1 MASPF
6 TTLCAAANRLLRKAP
21 ATALLGATL
30 RLARRAKLLKK
41 RSALAAIDSTGLETR
56 HVSAYYVR
64 RCRHRKG
71 HRRRRYPKLSAVCD
85 TATHLV
91 LGAVADRGPKP
102 DMVEAEATLVEA
114 FGLQPFAT
122 LVADAGYESEP
133 FHRLCRDERGIRSI
147 IPTTERGRARADGE
161 PRALSGHYRRQM
173 HRRFPK
179 KTYGQRWQIETVF
192 SMLKRN
198 LGSALR
204 ARHHH
209 SQVREIR
216 VRVLTHNVMILIPPH
231 RDVLYR
237 AVPVPILQG
246 SGSAP
251 GGVWWFIRWRN
262 SAANAWYAF
271 APAECGSYSRIDLP
285 KPGASLSRTL
295 RGMTVS

>member
-114 FGLQPFAT
+114 FGHQPFAT

-237 AVPVPILQG
+237 AVPVPIFQRCLSSRRIEQ
-246 SGSAP
+246 
-251 GGVWWFIRWRN
+251 N
-262 SAANAWYAF
+262 SLHMVQASSRRETPTAW
-271 APAECGSYSRIDLP
+271 
-285 KPGASLSRTL
+285 
-295 RGMTVS
+295 